1 MNREYRRPHLSGL
14 RRFSAGLMTIGCL
27 HLLAGCSTAS
37 YYGQA
42 AQGHLQLMQQR
53 EPIEQVLS
61 DPSRDEK
68 LQQRLALALQA
79 RQFAS
84 SQLGLPDNQSYRLYA
99 DIQRPVVMWNVFITP
114 EFSLAPQLQ
123 CFPVAGCVAYRGFY
137 DLGRARGAAATEQL
151 AGMETWIG
159 GVEAYS
165 TLGWFDDPILSS
177 MLQRDDQQLA
187 AVIFHELA
195 HQRLYVSDDTA
206 FNESFASFVE
216 QEGLRQ
222 WLASRGEEL
231 LDPSRSCR
239 REQFVAL
246 VMATRKRLEVLYGSS
261 QSPLEMRQAKQIEFE
276 RMREA
281 YRQMNLP
288 ADRRIDA
295 WMAGPM
301 NNAKLLPFGLYDQW
315 VPAFA
320 ALFRQSGQEWA
331 LFYKQM
337 QKLADLPPVE
347 RQARLQQLQSIS
359 VTPSVVEPVCAA
371 GFS

>member
-1 MNREYRRPHLSGL
+1 ML
-14 RRFSAGLMTIGCL
+14 TIGCL

-42 AQGHLQLMQQR
+42 AQGHLQLLQQR
-53 EPIEQVLS
+53 EPIEQVLN

-99 DIQRPVVMWNVFITP
+99 DIQRPVVMWNLFITP

-137 DLGRARGAAATEQL
+137 DLDRARGAAATEQL
-151 AGMETWIG
+151 AGMDIWIG

-195 HQRLYVSDDTA
+195 HQQLYVSDDTA

-222 WLASRGEEL
+222 WLASRGEL
-231 LDPSRSCR
+231 PADPSRSCR

-246 VMATRKRLEVLYGSS
+246 VMATRVRLEALYGSD
-261 QSPLEMRQAKQIEFE
+261 QPPVQMRQAKQAEFE
-276 RMREA
+276 RMRKA
-281 YRQMNLP
+281 YRQMNHP
-288 ADRRIDA
+288 KDPRIEA
-295 WMAGPM
+295 WMAGLM
-301 NNAKLLPFGLYDQW
+301 SNAKLLPFGLYDQW
-315 VPAFA
+315 VAGLA
-320 ALFRQSGQEWA
+320 ELFQQSGQSWA
-331 LFYKQM
+331 RFYLRVQS
-337 QKLADLPPVE
+337 LADVAPAE
-347 RQARLQQLQSIS
+347 RQRRLLELM
-359 VTPSVVEPVCAA
+359 PAVEAPCAVMDDA
-371 GFS
+371 